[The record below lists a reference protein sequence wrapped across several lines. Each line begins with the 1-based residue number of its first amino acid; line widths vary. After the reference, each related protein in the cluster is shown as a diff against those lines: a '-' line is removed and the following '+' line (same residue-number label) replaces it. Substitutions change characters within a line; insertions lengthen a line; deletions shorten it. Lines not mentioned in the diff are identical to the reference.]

1 MSRTYIPAPLRRLV
15 VERAGYRC
23 EYCLISQDEVF
34 AVHEPDHIIGEQHG
48 GTTTADNL
56 ALACIHCNRQKGPN
70 IASIDSE
77 TGLLTFLFNPRQQNW
92 HEHFLLDRSAI
103 VAATAVARVTVRLL
117 ALNSLERIEIRQT
130 LIEDGLYP

>member
-1 MSRTYIPAPLRRLV
+1 VSRAYIPTALRRLV
-15 VERAGYRC
+15 FERAGYCC
-23 EYCLISQDEVF
+23 EYCLIPQDEVF

-70 IASIDSE
+70 IASIDAE
-77 TGLLTFLFNPRQQNW
+77 TGELKFLFNPRQQDWN
-92 HEHFLLDRSAI
+92 EHFRLDGPTI
-103 VAATAVARVTVRLL
+103 VAVTAVGRVTVRLL
-117 ALNSLERIEIRQT
+117 ALNASERIEIRQT